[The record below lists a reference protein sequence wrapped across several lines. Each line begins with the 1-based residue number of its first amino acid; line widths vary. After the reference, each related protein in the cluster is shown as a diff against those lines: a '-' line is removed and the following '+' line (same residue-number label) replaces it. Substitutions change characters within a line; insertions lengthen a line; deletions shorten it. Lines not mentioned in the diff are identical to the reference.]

1 MTLEVSSCNA
11 SLLKTSDHRMI
22 LGFVIL
28 YLLISLAIGLYAS
41 TRFHNASDFA
51 VAGRTLPLP
60 VVTATV
66 FATWFGAETVFGIS
80 ATFVKDGLHGV
91 VADPSAPVYA

>member
-1 MTLEVSSCNA
+1 
-11 SLLKTSDHRMI
+11 MI

-41 TRFHNASDFA
+41 TRVHNASDFA

-66 FATWFGAETVFGIS
+66 FATWFGRKPFSEFPPPLSRTVCMVS
-80 ATFVKDGLHGV
+80 
-91 VADPSAPVYA
+91 